1 MLDRLTKTQL
11 AIFGFVTVIAVAL
24 MAIFYLRLPA
34 AFGLGTYEVTADFVA
49 AGGLYKN
56 ANVTYRGV
64 AVGRVESVALNCV
77 VAPCWSKENGVDA
90 VMRLNSGTAVPSNV
104 TATVKSVSAIGEQY
118 IDLVPPQTPATTTL
132 EDRPSIKREHTVI
145 GQDIAGLLHQSET
158 LVNSVADTR
167 LRELLH
173 GTFVAF
179 NGSGPEL
186 ARLIES
192 SRLLVDEANATYPD
206 TSQLIDQLGPFL
218 QAQIRSGDD
227 IRSLSDGL
235 ARFTSE
241 VRNADPQVRTLLNV
255 VPGTVDEANTAFT
268 GIRPSFPMLAAS
280 LANLGRV
287 GVIYHKSI
295 EQLLVVLP
303 PLFAALLTAANGVP
317 LDEGVKLDFKVDLG
331 DPPPCSTGFIPPPL
345 IRTPADET
353 LRDIPTDMYC
363 KTAQN
368 DPTVVRGARNYPCQ
382 EFPGKR
388 APTVALCRDPR
399 GYVPIGT
406 NPWRGPP
413 IPYGT
418 PMTNGLNALP
428 PNKFPFIP
436 PGSADPDPGPPIVG
450 PPPPGVIPGPG
461 PAPIQPFPVP
471 PPPNTGGTD
480 GRPAWIPPAP
490 YPPQPPQI
498 PFPKNLPP
506 PPPPEGIAPAPQGP
520 PPEKPWGPPPGPVP
534 APQANGAAYT
544 TYDQSTGIFQD
555 PAGGSGIFAP
565 GKSSSAENWVDLMR
579 DPRQL

>member
-1 MLDRLTKTQL
+1 MLDRLTKAQL
-11 AIFGFVTVIAVAL
+11 AIFGVVTVITVVI

-34 AFGLGTYEVTADFVA
+34 ALGIGTYRVTADFVA
-49 AGGLYKN
+49 GGGLYKN

-64 AVGRVESVALNCV
+64 EVGRVESVGLN
-77 VAPCWSKENGVDA
+77 SHGVDA
-90 VMRLNSGTAVPSNV
+90 VMRLNSGTGVPSNV

-118 IDLVPPQTPATTTL
+118 VDLVPPDRPTTTKL
-132 EDRPSIKREHTVI
+132 HNGSRIDRDNTRI
-145 GQDIAGLLHQSET
+145 GVDIATLLHQSET

-173 GTFVAF
+173 ETFTAF

-192 SRLLVDEANATYPD
+192 ARLLVDEANATYPQ
-206 TSQLIDQLGPFL
+206 TSQLIDQVGPFL

-227 IRSLSDGL
+227 IKSLSNGL

-241 VRNADPQVRTLLNV
+241 VRQADPQLRDLLAV
-255 VPGTVDEANTAFT
+255 VPPVADEANTAFT
-268 GIRPSFPMLAAS
+268 GIRPSFPMLAAN

-303 PLFAALLTAANGVP
+303 ALFAALITAANGEP
-317 LDEGVKLDFKVDLG
+317 LDEGAKLDFKINI
-331 DPPPCSTGFIPPPL
+331 DPPPCNTGFIPPPL

-353 LRDIPTDMYC
+353 LREIPTDMYC

-368 DPTVVRGARNYPCQ
+368 DGATMRGARNYPCQ

-388 APTVALCRDPR
+388 APTVALCRDPK
-399 GYVPIGT
+399 GYVPTGT

-418 PMTNGLNALP
+418 PVTNGLNILP
-428 PNKFPFIP
+428 PNKYPFIP
-436 PGSADPDPGPPIVG
+436 PGADPDPGTPIAG
-450 PPPPGVIPGPG
+450 PLPPGVVPGPG
-461 PAPIQPFPVP
+461 PAPNQPFPVP

-480 GRPAWIPPAP
+480 GRQAWIPPAP
-490 YPPQPPQI
+490 YPPQPPAL
-498 PFPKNLPP
+498 PFPKAVPRP
-506 PPPPEGIAPAPQGP
+506 RHRKVSHRRRHTRRRKSRGARHPARCRRRTVRPIAPTTRAREFFRTPQ
-520 PPEKPWGPPPGPVP
+520 EALVSSRP
-534 APQANGAAYT
+534 AE
-544 TYDQSTGIFQD
+544 F
-555 PAGGSGIFAP
+555 
-565 GKSSSAENWVDLMR
+565 ER
-579 DPRQL
+579 

>member
-1 MLDRLTKTQL
+1 MLDRLTRVQL
-11 AIFGFVTVIAVAL
+11 IIFGVVTVISVAV
-24 MAIFYLRLPA
+24 MAVFYLRLPA
-34 AFGLGTYEVTADFVA
+34 ALGIGTYRVTADFVA
-49 AGGLYKN
+49 GGGLYKN

-64 AVGRVESVALNCV
+64 AVGRVESVGLN
-77 VAPCWSKENGVDA
+77 PHGVDA
-90 VMRLNSGTAVPSNV
+90 VMRLNSGTPVPSNV

-118 IDLVPPQTPATTTL
+118 IDLVPPDHPATGKL
-132 EDRPSIKREHTVI
+132 HNGSY
-145 GQDIAGLLHQSET
+145 IAQADTRIPDDVANLLRKSET
-158 LVNSVADTR
+158 LVNSVADTK
-167 LRELLH
+167 LRQLLH
-173 GTFVAF
+173 ETFTAF
-179 NGSGPEL
+179 NGTGPEL

-192 SRLLVDEANATYPD
+192 SRLLVDEANAYFPQ
-206 TSQLIDQLGPFL
+206 TSQLIDQVGPFL

-227 IRSLSDGL
+227 IKSLSDGL

-241 VRNADPQVRTLLNV
+241 VRQADPQLRALLAV
-255 VPGTVDEANTAFT
+255 VPPAADEANTAFT

-303 PLFAALLTAANGVP
+303 ALFAAITTAANGEP
-317 LDEGVKLDFKVDLG
+317 QDEGAKLDFKINI
-331 DPPPCSTGFIPPPL
+331 DPPPCNTGFMPPPM

-353 LRDIPTDMYC
+353 VRELPSDMYC

-368 DPTVVRGARNYPCQ
+368 DPSTVRGARNYPCQ

-418 PMTNGLNALP
+418 PVTNGLNVLP
-428 PNKFPFIP
+428 PNKFPYIP
-436 PGSADPDPGPPIVG
+436 PDADPDPGTPVVG
-450 PPPPGVIPGPG
+450 PPPPGQVAGPG
-461 PAPIQPFPVP
+461 PAPNQPFPTP

-490 YPPQPPQI
+490 YPPQNPQL
-498 PFPKNLPP
+498 PYPKWLPP
-506 PPPPEGIAPAPQGP
+506 PPPPEGINPPPQGP
-520 PPEKPWGPPPGPVP
+520 GPEKPWGPPPGPVP
-534 APQANGAAYT
+534 QANGTAYSV
-544 TYDQSTGIFQD
+544 YDEASGAFQD
-555 PAGGSGIFAP
+555 PAGGTGIFAA
-565 GKSSSAENWVDLMR
+565 GRSSSAENWVDLMR
-579 DPRQL
+579 DPREL

>member
-1 MLDRLTKTQL
+1 MLDRLTKAQL
-11 AIFGFVTVIAVAL
+11 AIFGVVTVITVAI

-34 AFGLGTYEVTADFVA
+34 ALGIGTYHVTADFVTG
-49 AGGLYKN
+49 GGLYKN

-64 AVGRVESVALNCV
+64 EVGRVESVGLN
-77 VAPCWSKENGVDA
+77 PHGVDA
-90 VMRLNSGTAVPSNV
+90 VMRLNSGTGVPSNV

-118 IDLVPPQTPATTTL
+118 VDLVPPDHPASTKL
-132 EDRPSIKREHTVI
+132 HNGSRIDRDNTRI
-145 GQDIAGLLHQSET
+145 GVDIATLLHQSET

-173 GTFVAF
+173 ETFTAF
-179 NGSGPEL
+179 NGTGPEL
-186 ARLIES
+186 ARLIAS
-192 SRLLVDEANATYPD
+192 ARLLVDEANATYPQ
-206 TSQLIDQLGPFL
+206 TSQLIDQVGPFL

-227 IRSLSDGL
+227 IKSLSNGL

-241 VRNADPQVRTLLNV
+241 VRQADPQLRELLTV
-255 VPGTVDEANTAFT
+255 VPPATDAANAAFT
-268 GIRPSFPMLAAS
+268 GIRPSFPMLAAN

-303 PLFAALLTAANGVP
+303 ALFAAIITAANGEP
-317 LDEGVKLDFKVDLG
+317 QDEGAKLDFKINV
-331 DPPPCSTGFIPPPL
+331 DPPPCNTGFIPPPM

-353 LRDIPTDMYC
+353 LREIPTDMYC

-368 DPTVVRGARNYPCQ
+368 DGSTVRGARNYPCQ

-388 APTVALCRDPR
+388 APTVALCRDPK
-399 GYVPIGT
+399 GYVPTGT

-418 PMTNGLNALP
+418 PVTNGLNILP
-428 PNKFPFIP
+428 PNKYPFIP
-436 PGSADPDPGPPIVG
+436 PGADPDPGTPIAG
-450 PPPPGVIPGPG
+450 PLPPGVVPRPG
-461 PAPIQPFPVP
+461 PAPNQPFPTP

-480 GRPAWIPPAP
+480 GRQAWIPPAP
-490 YPPQPPQI
+490 YPPQPPAL
-498 PFPKNLPP
+498 PFPKAVPA
-506 PPPPEGIAPAPQGP
+506 PPPPEGLSPPAPYP

-534 APQANGAAYT
+534 QANGTAYT
-544 TYDQSTGIFQD
+544 TYDQSTGVFQD
-555 PAGGSGIFAP
+555 PAGGTGIFAP
-565 GKSSSAENWVDLMR
+565 GRVSTAENWVDLMR

>member
-1 MLDRLTKTQL
+1 MLDRLTRAQL
-11 AIFGFVTVIAVAL
+11 AIFGVVTAITVAVIS
-24 MAIFYLRLPA
+24 IFYLRLPA
-34 AFGLGTYEVTADFVA
+34 ELGVGTYRVTADFVTG
-49 AGGLYKN
+49 GGLYKN

-64 AVGRVESVALNCV
+64 AVGRVESVGLN
-77 VAPCWSKENGVDA
+77 PQGVDA
-90 VMRLNSGTAVPSNV
+90 VMRLNSGTPVPSNI

-118 IDLVPPQTPATTTL
+118 IDLVPPDTPAATTL
-132 EDRPSIKREHTVI
+132 HNGLRIPRDHTRI
-145 GQDIAGLLHQSET
+145 GEDIATLLRQSET

-173 GTFVAF
+173 ETFTVF

-192 SRLLVDEANATYPD
+192 SRLLVDEANANFPQ
-206 TSQLIDQLGPFL
+206 TSQLIDQVGPFL

-241 VRNADPQVRTLLNV
+241 LRQADPQLRALL
-255 VPGTVDEANTAFT
+255 TVAPPAADEANTAFS

-303 PLFAALLTAANGVP
+303 ALFAALTTAAGGEP
-317 LDEGVKLDFKVDLG
+317 QDEGAKLDFKIDV
-331 DPPPCSTGFIPPPL
+331 DPPPCNTGFIPPPL

-353 LRDIPTDMYC
+353 LREIPTDMYC
-363 KTAQN
+363 KVAQN
-368 DPTVVRGARNYPCQ
+368 DATTVRGARNYPCQ

-406 NPWRGPP
+406 DPWRGPP

-418 PMTNGLNALP
+418 PMTNGLNVLP
-428 PNKFPFIP
+428 PNKYPYIP
-436 PGSADPDPGPPIVG
+436 PGTDPDPGTPVVG
-450 PPPPGVIPGPG
+450 PPPPGQVAGPG
-461 PAPIQPFPVP
+461 PAPNQPFPVP

-480 GRPAWIPPAP
+480 GRQAWIPPAP
-490 YPPQPPQI
+490 YPPQPPQL
-498 PFPKNLPP
+498 PYPKYLPP
-506 PPPPEGIAPAPQGP
+506 PPPPEGIAPPPQGP
-520 PPEKPWGPPPGPVP
+520 SPEKPWGPLPGPVP
-534 APQANGAAYT
+534 PASGAAYT
-544 TYDQSTGIFQD
+544 TYDQSTGTFQD
-555 PAGGSGIFAP
+555 PTGGIGIFAP
-565 GKSSSAENWVDLMR
+565 GGSSSAENWVDLMC

>member
-1 MLDRLTKTQL
+1 MLDRLTKAQL
-11 AIFGFVTVIAVAL
+11 AIFGAVTVITIAV

-34 AFGLGTYEVTADFVA
+34 ALGIGTYQVTADFVA
-49 AGGLYKN
+49 GGGLYKN

-64 AVGRVESVALNCV
+64 AVGRVESVGLN
-77 VAPCWSKENGVDA
+77 PHGVDA
-90 VMRLNSGTAVPSNV
+90 VMRLNSGTTVPANV
-104 TATVKSVSAIGEQY
+104 TASVKSVSAIGEQY
-118 IDLVPPQTPATTTL
+118 VDLVPPERPAETKLDNGSRIERDNTA
-132 EDRPSIKREHTVI
+132 I
-145 GQDIAGLLHQSET
+145 GVDVATLLHQSET
-158 LVNSVADTR
+158 LVNSIADTR

-173 GTFVAF
+173 ETFTAF

-192 SRLLVDEANATYPD
+192 GRLLVDEANANYPQ
-206 TSQLIDQLGPFL
+206 TSRLIDQLGPFL

-227 IRSLSDGL
+227 IKALSDGL

-241 VRNADPQVRTLLNV
+241 VRNADPQLRKLLNV
-255 VPGTVDEANTAFT
+255 VPGTADQANTAFS
-268 GIRPSFPMLAAS
+268 GIRASFPMLAAS

-303 PLFAALLTAANGVP
+303 ALFAAITTAAGGEP
-317 LDEGVKLDFKVDLG
+317 QDEGAKLDFKIDI
-331 DPPPCSTGFIPPPL
+331 DPPPCNTGFIPPPL

-353 LRDIPTDMYC
+353 LREIPTDMYC

-368 DPTVVRGARNYPCQ
+368 DPSTVRGARNYPCQ

-399 GYVPIGT
+399 GYVPTGT

-418 PMTNGLNALP
+418 PVTNGLNILP

-436 PGSADPDPGPPIVG
+436 PGTDPDPGTPIVG
-450 PPPPGVIPGPG
+450 PPPPGVVPGPG
-461 PAPIQPFPVP
+461 PAPNQPFPVP

-480 GRPAWIPPAP
+480 GRQAWIPPAP
-490 YPPQPPQI
+490 YPPQNPQI
-498 PFPKNLPP
+498 PFPKAVPEP
-506 PPPPEGIAPAPQGP
+506 APPEGLSPPAPYP
-520 PPEKPWGPPPGPVP
+520 PPEKPWGPPPGP
-534 APQANGAAYT
+534 APQADGAAYT
-544 TYDQSTGIFQD
+544 TYDQSTGVFQD
-555 PAGGSGIFAP
+555 PAGGTGIFAP
-565 GKSSSAENWVDLMR
+565 GRVSSAENWVDLMR

>member
-1 MLDRLTKTQL
+1 MLDRLTRAQL
-11 AIFGFVTVIAVAL
+11 TIFGVVTVITVAV

-34 AFGLGTYEVTADFVA
+34 ALGVGTYQVTADFVA
-49 AGGLYKN
+49 GGGLYKN

-64 AVGRVESVALNCV
+64 AVGRVESVGLN
-77 VAPCWSKENGVDA
+77 PNGVDA

-118 IDLVPPQTPATTTL
+118 VDLVPPDSPAATKLHNGSRIARDNTRIPL
-132 EDRPSIKREHTVI
+132 
-145 GQDIAGLLHQSET
+145 DIATLLRQSET

-173 GTFVAF
+173 ETFKAF

-192 SRLLVDEANATYPD
+192 SRLLVDEANAYFPQ
-206 TSQLIDQLGPFL
+206 TSQLVDQVGPFL
-218 QAQIRSGDD
+218 QAQIRAGDD
-227 IRSLSDGL
+227 IKSLSDGL

-241 VRNADPQVRTLLNV
+241 VRQADPQLRQLLAV
-255 VPGTVDEANTAFT
+255 VPPAADEANTAFS

-287 GVIYHKSI
+287 GVIYHKSL
-295 EQLLVVLP
+295 EHLLVVLP
-303 PLFAALLTAANGVP
+303 ALFAAITTAAGGEP
-317 LDEGVKLDFKVDLG
+317 QDEGAKLDFKINI
-331 DPPPCSTGFIPPPL
+331 DPPPCNTGFIPPPL

-353 LRDIPTDMYC
+353 VREIPTDMYC

-368 DPTVVRGARNYPCQ
+368 DPSTVRGARNYPCQ

-413 IPYGT
+413 IPYDT
-418 PMTNGLNALP
+418 PVTNGLNILP
-428 PNKFPFIP
+428 PNKFPYIP
-436 PGSADPDPGPPIVG
+436 PGADPDPGTPIVG
-450 PPPPGVIPGPG
+450 PPPPGVVPGPG
-461 PAPIQPFPVP
+461 PAPNQPFPTP

-480 GRPAWIPPAP
+480 GRQAWIPPAP
-490 YPPQPPQI
+490 YPPQPPMI
-498 PFPKNLPP
+498 PFPKAVPP
-506 PPPPEGIAPAPQGP
+506 PPPPEGLSPPPPFP

-534 APQANGAAYT
+534 QASGAAYT
-544 TYDQSTGIFQD
+544 TYDESTGAFQD
-555 PAGGSGIFAP
+555 PAGGTGIFAP
-565 GKSSSAENWVDLMR
+565 GRSSSAETWVDLMR

>member
-1 MLDRLTKTQL
+1 MLDRLTKAQL
-11 AIFGFVTVIAVAL
+11 AIFGAVTVITVAI

-34 AFGLGTYEVTADFVA
+34 ALGIGTYRVTADFVA
-49 AGGLYKN
+49 GGGLYKN

-64 AVGRVESVALNCV
+64 EVGRVESVGLN
-77 VAPCWSKENGVDA
+77 PHGVDA
-90 VMRLNSGTAVPSNV
+90 VMRLNSGTGVPSNV

-118 IDLVPPQTPATTTL
+118 VDLVPPDDPATTKL
-132 EDRPSIKREHTVI
+132 HNGSRIDRDSTRLGV
-145 GQDIAGLLHQSET
+145 DIATLLHQSET

-173 GTFVAF
+173 ETFTAF

-192 SRLLVDEANATYPD
+192 ARLLVDEANATYPQ
-206 TSQLIDQLGPFL
+206 TSQLIDQVGPFL
-218 QAQIRSGDD
+218 QAQIRSGDN
-227 IRSLSDGL
+227 IRSLSNGL

-241 VRNADPQVRTLLNV
+241 VRQADPQLRNLLTV
-255 VPGTVDEANTAFT
+255 VPPVADEANTAFT
-268 GIRPSFPMLAAS
+268 GIRPSFPMLAAN

-303 PLFAALLTAANGVP
+303 ALFAAIITAANGEP
-317 LDEGVKLDFKVDLG
+317 QDEGAKLDFKINV
-331 DPPPCSTGFIPPPL
+331 DPPPCNTGFIPPPL

-353 LRDIPTDMYC
+353 VREIPTDMYC

-368 DPTVVRGARNYPCQ
+368 DPSTVRGARNYPCQ

-388 APTVALCRDPR
+388 APTVALCRDPK

-418 PMTNGLNALP
+418 PVTNGLNILP

-436 PGSADPDPGPPIVG
+436 PGADPDPGTPY
-450 PPPPGVIPGPG
+450 PPGAVPPGAVPGPG
-461 PAPIQPFPVP
+461 PAPNQPFPVP

-480 GRPAWIPPAP
+480 GRQAWIPPAP
-490 YPPQPPQI
+490 YPPQPPAI
-498 PFPKNLPP
+498 PFPKAVPA
-506 PPPPEGIAPAPQGP
+506 PPPPEGLSPPAPYP

-534 APQANGAAYT
+534 QANGTAYS
-544 TYDQSTGIFQD
+544 TYDQSTGVFQD
-555 PAGGSGIFAP
+555 PAGGTGIFAP
-565 GKSSSAENWVDLMR
+565 GRVSSAENWVDLMR

>member
-1 MLDRLTKTQL
+1 RAQL
-11 AIFGFVTVIAVAL
+11 AIFGVVTVITVAL

-34 AFGLGTYEVTADFVA
+34 ALGIGTYQVTADFVA
-49 AGGLYKN
+49 GGGLYKN

-64 AVGRVESVALNCV
+64 AVGRVESVGLN
-77 VAPCWSKENGVDA
+77 PNGVDA
-90 VMRLNSGTAVPSNV
+90 VMRLNSGTAVPASV
-104 TATVKSVSAIGEQY
+104 IATVKSVSAIGEQY
-118 IDLVPPQTPATTTL
+118 VDLAPPPGDPAVTTL
-132 EDRPSIKREHTVI
+132 HNGSRIAREHTRI
-145 GQDIAGLLHQSET
+145 GQDIATLLRQSET
-158 LVNSVADTR
+158 LVDSIADTR

-173 GTFVAF
+173 ETFKAF

-192 SRLLVDEANATYPD
+192 SRLLVDEANAYYPQ

-227 IRSLSDGL
+227 IKSLSDGL
-235 ARFTSE
+235 AHFTSE
-241 VRNADPQVRTLLNV
+241 VRRADPQLRALLAV
-255 VPGTVDEANTAFT
+255 VPPAADEANTAFT

-287 GVIYHKSI
+287 GVIYHKSL
-295 EQLLVVLP
+295 EHLLVVLP
-303 PLFAALLTAANGVP
+303 ALFAAIITAANGEP
-317 LDEGVKLDFKVDLG
+317 QDEGAKLDFKINI
-331 DPPPCSTGFIPPPL
+331 DPPPCNTGFIPPPL

-353 LRDIPTDMYC
+353 VREIPTDMYC

-368 DPTVVRGARNYPCQ
+368 DPSTVRGARNYPCQ

-418 PMTNGLNALP
+418 PVTNGLNILP

-436 PGSADPDPGPPIVG
+436 PGTDPDPGSPVVG
-450 PPPPGVIPGPG
+450 PPPPGQVAGPG
-461 PAPIQPFPVP
+461 PAPNQPFPVP

-480 GRPAWIPPAP
+480 GRQAWIPPAP
-490 YPPQPPQI
+490 YPPQPPQL
-498 PFPKNLPP
+498 PYPKYLPP
-506 PPPPEGIAPAPQGP
+506 PPPPEGIATPPQGP

-534 APQANGAAYT
+534 QANGAAYT
-544 TYDQSTGIFQD
+544 TYDQSTGMFQD
-555 PAGGSGIFAP
+555 PAGGTGIFAP
-565 GKSSSAENWVDLMR
+565 GRSSSAENWVDLMR

>member
-1 MLDRLTKTQL
+1 MT
-11 AIFGFVTVIAVAL
+11 VAL

-34 AFGLGTYEVTADFVA
+34 ALGIGTYQVTADFVA
-49 AGGLYKN
+49 GGGLYKN

-64 AVGRVESVALNCV
+64 AVGRVESVGLN
-77 VAPCWSKENGVDA
+77 PNGVDA
-90 VMRLNSGTAVPSNV
+90 VMRLNSGTAVPASV
-104 TATVKSVSAIGEQY
+104 IATVKSVSAIGEQY
-118 IDLVPPQTPATTTL
+118 VDLAPPPGDPAVTTL
-132 EDRPSIKREHTVI
+132 HNGSRIAREHTRI
-145 GQDIAGLLHQSET
+145 GQDIATLLRQSET
-158 LVNSVADTR
+158 LVDSIADTR

-173 GTFVAF
+173 ETFKAF

-192 SRLLVDEANATYPD
+192 SRLLVDEANAYYPQ

-227 IRSLSDGL
+227 IKSLSDGL
-235 ARFTSE
+235 AHFTSE
-241 VRNADPQVRTLLNV
+241 VRRADPQLRALLAV
-255 VPGTVDEANTAFT
+255 VPPAADEANTAFT

-287 GVIYHKSI
+287 GVIYHKSL
-295 EQLLVVLP
+295 EHLLVVLP
-303 PLFAALLTAANGVP
+303 ALFAAIITAANGEP
-317 LDEGVKLDFKVDLG
+317 QDEGAKLDFKINI
-331 DPPPCSTGFIPPPL
+331 DPPPCNTGFIPPPL

-353 LRDIPTDMYC
+353 VREIPTDMYC

-368 DPTVVRGARNYPCQ
+368 DPSTVRGARNYPCQ

-418 PMTNGLNALP
+418 PVTNGLNILP

-436 PGSADPDPGPPIVG
+436 PGTDPDPGSPVVG
-450 PPPPGVIPGPG
+450 PPPPGQVAGPG
-461 PAPIQPFPVP
+461 PAPNQPFPVP

-480 GRPAWIPPAP
+480 GRQAWIPPAP
-490 YPPQPPQI
+490 YPPQPPQL
-498 PFPKNLPP
+498 PYPKYLPP
-506 PPPPEGIAPAPQGP
+506 PPPPEGIATPPQGP

-534 APQANGAAYT
+534 QANGAAYT
-544 TYDQSTGIFQD
+544 TYDQSTGMFQD
-555 PAGGSGIFAP
+555 PAGGTGIFAP
-565 GKSSSAENWVDLMR
+565 GRSSSAENWVDLMR

>member
-1 MLDRLTKTQL
+1 MLDRLTRVQL
-11 AIFGFVTVIAVAL
+11 AIFAVVTVITVGL

-34 AFGLGTYEVTADFVA
+34 TFGLGTYRVTADFVA
-49 AGGLYKN
+49 GGGLYRN

-64 AVGRVESVALNCV
+64 AVGRVESVGLN
-77 VAPCWSKENGVDA
+77 SHGVDA
-90 VMRLNSGTAVPSNV
+90 VMRLNSGTPVPSNV

-118 IDLVPPQTPATTTL
+118 VDLVPPSHPAATKLHNGSRIDRDRTAIGIEVATL
-132 EDRPSIKREHTVI
+132 LR
-145 GQDIAGLLHQSET
+145 QSET

-173 GTFVAF
+173 ETFTAF
-179 NGSGPEL
+179 NGTGPQL

-192 SRLLVDEANATYPD
+192 SRLLVDQANANYPQ

-227 IRSLSDGL
+227 IKSLSNGL

-241 VRNADPQVRTLLNV
+241 LRQADPQLRELLTV
-255 VPGTVDEANTAFT
+255 VPPVADQANTAFT
-268 GIRPSFPMLAAS
+268 GIRPSFPMLAAN

-303 PLFAALLTAANGVP
+303 ALFAAIITAANGEP
-317 LDEGVKLDFKVDLG
+317 QDEGAKLDFKINI
-331 DPPPCSTGFIPPPL
+331 DPPPCNVGFVPPPL

-353 LRDIPTDMYC
+353 LRELPSDMYC

-368 DPTVVRGARNYPCQ
+368 DPSTVRGARNYPCQ

-388 APTVALCRDPR
+388 APTVALCRDPK
-399 GYVPIGT
+399 GYIPTGT

-418 PMTNGLNALP
+418 PVTNGLNILP

-436 PGSADPDPGPPIVG
+436 PGADPDPGTPY
-450 PPPPGVIPGPG
+450 PPGALPPGAVPGPG
-461 PAPIQPFPVP
+461 PAPNQPFPVP

-480 GRPAWIPPAP
+480 GREAWIPPAP
-490 YPPQPPQI
+490 YPPQPPMI
-498 PFPKNLPP
+498 PFPKAVPP
-506 PPPPEGIAPAPQGP
+506 PPPPEGLFPPPPFP

-534 APQANGAAYT
+534 QTNGAAYT
-544 TYDQSTGIFQD
+544 TYDQRSGVFSD
-555 PAGGSGIFAP
+555 PAGGTGIFAP
-565 GKSSSAENWVDLMR
+565 GRVSSAENWVDLMR